1 MNEYTL
7 FIMDPD
13 GAITSYDYDKKPT
26 FQDMYALV
34 GCDMLQ
40 PSTAYLPKYSN
51 RKDGYIEFYMDEEF
65 LLKNPVPNV
74 NVNITSAWYAW
85 QDKTG
90 HMSVP
95 GSKIHGKVAFF
106 RKNKK
111 D

>member
-13 GAITSYDYDKKPT
+13 GAVASYDYDKKPT

-34 GCDMLQ
+34 GCDILQ
-40 PSTAYLPKYSN
+40 LSTAYLPKYSN

-65 LLKNPVPNV
+65 LLKDPVPNV

-111 D
+111 

>member
-1 MNEYTL
+1 
-7 FIMDPD
+7 
-13 GAITSYDYDKKPT
+13 
-26 FQDMYALV
+26 MYALV

-90 HMSVP
+90 HMSIP

-111 D
+111 

>member
-13 GAITSYDYDKKPT
+13 GAIASYDYDKKPT

-90 HMSVP
+90 HMSIP

>member
-111 D
+111 

>member
-90 HMSVP
+90 HMSIP

-111 D
+111 

>member
-13 GAITSYDYDKKPT
+13 GAVASYDYDKKPT

-51 RKDGYIEFYMDEEF
+51 RKDGYIEFYCDEEG
-65 LLKNPVPNV
+65 LLKNPIPQV

-95 GSKIHGKVAFF
+95 GSKINGKVAFF